1 MQNLSLDL
9 SRDPFSRSGSWLSLA
24 YEGAERP
31 QRPFGDALYLRS
43 HHGCRVNVREIFA
56 IDCLKNGKVV
66 PHQTKAN
73 VAEVQL
79 LPEGGGRVRFCFA
92 ANDSILVEIEGC
104 DLRLRTAILTGH
116 VAYRDS
122 QTRVTVNTRQSFRRF
137 HIEAL
142 AGSVDL
148 DAPWKPDQC
157 ASITVTLGSNGGIAR
172 AAIDE
177 FWSTWIPRSRP
188 SFDAATKAVRDEMS
202 AFAAAFGA
210 PRPGIDTNTYALAI
224 YLMWALTV
232 QPTGILKRPA
242 VFMSKHWMD
251 QVWSWDHCFN
261 AQALMGAHDALAI
274 DQWFVMF
281 DHQDEFG
288 AIPDALNDVTKHYN
302 FCKPPVH
309 GWTLARMLER
319 CNPAILNP
327 HLPQAYDHL
336 TRWTNWWLT
345 HRRAEGQILPHYL
358 HGNDSGWDNSTMFD
372 EGVPLQGPD
381 LAALLSVQCHVLA
394 ELAPKVGRASETAAW
409 KIQATTL
416 REALIA
422 QTWKNGR
429 FQPQR
434 LTPSGQI
441 PVVCESLIPAI
452 TVFLGQD
459 LPKEIQA
466 VLTKDLE
473 RFVTSFGLATE
484 WPSSPRYSTDGYWR
498 GPSWAPSSYLA
509 IDGLRRIGAHDLAG
523 RIAKGFC
530 AACDKSGFAEN
541 YDALS
546 GKGLRDPSYS
556 WTAAVYLLLT
566 RQNLG

>member
-1 MQNLSLDL
+1 M
-9 SRDPFSRSGSWLSLA
+9 
-24 YEGAERP
+24 
-31 QRPFGDALYLRS
+31 
-43 HHGCRVNVREIFA
+43 
-56 IDCLKNGKVV
+56 KNGQVV
-66 PHQTKAN
+66 PHKTQAD

-92 ANDSILVEIEGC
+92 ANDSILVEVEGC

-122 QTRVTVNTRQSFRRF
+122 ETRVTVNTRQSYRRF
-137 HIEAL
+137 HVEAL
-142 AGSVDL
+142 AGTVDL

-157 ASITVTLGSNGGIAR
+157 SSITVTLRPNGGVAR
-172 AAIDE
+172 AAIEE
-177 FWSTWIPRSRP
+177 FWSTWTPRVRP
-188 SFDAATKAVRDEMS
+188 DFDTAVKTVRDEFA
-202 AFAAAFGA
+202 AFAAGFGDS
-210 PRPGIDTNTYALAI
+210 RPGIDTKTYTLAI

-232 QPTGILKRPA
+232 QPSGILKRPA
-242 VFMSKHWMD
+242 VLMSKHWMD

-261 AQALMGAHDALAI
+261 AQALMGAHDQLAI
-274 DQWFVMF
+274 DQWLVMF

-288 AIPDALNDVTKHYN
+288 AIPDALNDFVKHYN

-319 CNPAILNP
+319 CNPAILAP
-327 HLPQAYDHL
+327 YLPQAYDHL
-336 TRWTNWWLT
+336 SRWTNWWLT
-345 HRRAEGQILPHYL
+345 HRRAQGQILPHYL

-372 EGVPLQGPD
+372 DGVPLQGPD
-381 LAALLSVQCHVLA
+381 LAALLSVQCQVLA
-394 ELAPKVGRASETAAW
+394 NLAPKVGRGAESAQWNT
-409 KIQATTL
+409 QATNL

-434 LTPSGQI
+434 LTPKGQI

-459 LPKEIQA
+459 LPKEIQT
-466 VLTKDLE
+466 VLIKDLE
-473 RFVTSFGLATE
+473 RFVTGFGLATE

-509 IDGLRRIGAHDLAG
+509 IDGLRRIGANDLAR
-523 RIAKGFC
+523 RITEGFC
-530 AACDKSGFAEN
+530 AACEKSGFAEN
-541 YDALS
+541 FDALT

-566 RQNLG
+566 RQNLE